1 MKILDFYRRTVK
13 NNLFTKTI
21 LLFSFI
27 TIATIIAFSYFMF
40 VSMSQSAVRRELDNQ
55 RAAMSAIDRYIGLR
69 IGEAQSIMPDIY
81 RDDALSLDLSYFL
94 LHPYPDYL
102 SYRLDRYSQTGID
115 SANARKHMENVLN
128 AQPDIRM
135 LVLYSSE
142 QQTLYSFANNGE
154 FRTIPVNASQSYVP
168 DAMAIENANVSKP
181 NAWVSRTLA
190 QSSQALY
197 SVTMPVNDKQTLKN
211 LGQLTVWFDSHRLSN
226 ALTAYEQEFKGDL
239 FVLSADGQ
247 VLFDT
252 SERYYGQKFPYEERL
267 ESVYDVN
274 SSGPSPEGGL
284 YLNKLASTSGG
295 YTVAGIMTQREAAE
309 SQRNLQGTIWTLA
322 AVCIAFAIFVP
333 SLFIFN
339 FAKRTKRIIRL
350 TQRVKRG
357 DLTTR
362 LFDPK
367 EDELGQIATSF
378 DDMLDEL
385 NLYIDRVYKAD
396 IKQKHAE
403 LAALQAR
410 INPHFLYNT
419 LEVIRMRAVSQG
431 ARDVGEMIYSLS
443 MLFKSFVQQKERHTL
458 KDELEACRLY
468 LELFRIR
475 YKDRLA
481 YDIQVDPGLEDV
493 EIPRLS
499 VQPMVENYIVHGIR
513 SRDEDNRI
521 VIFAAAEQGDIAV
534 RVRDN
539 GRGIAADKLQELQK
553 GLQGGDQ
560 KAEGGFGLRSVHERL
575 RLLYGSEYGLTIH
588 SKGAGQGTLV
598 EIRYPDSVEG
608 ERHVQRI
615 SGG

>member
-1 MKILDFYRRTVK
+1 MDIWGFYRRTVK

-27 TIATIIAFSYFMF
+27 TIVTIIGFSYFMF
-40 VSMSQSAVRRELDNQ
+40 VSMSQTAVRRELDNQ

-102 SYRLDRYSQTGID
+102 RYRLDRYSQTGLD

-128 AQPDIRM
+128 NEPDIRM

-142 QQTLYSFANNGE
+142 QQTLYSFADNGE
-154 FRTIPVNASQSYVP
+154 FRTVPVNASQSYVP

-181 NAWVSRTLA
+181 NAWVSRTLG
-190 QSSQALY
+190 QNSQAMY
-197 SVTMPVNDKQTLKN
+197 SITVPVNDKQTLKN
-211 LGQLTVWFDSHRLSN
+211 LGQLTVWFDSARLSG

-252 SERYYGQKFPYEERL
+252 SGLYYGQKFPYAKRL
-267 ESVYDVN
+267 ESVYDVT

-284 YLNKLASTSGG
+284 YFNKLASTSGG
-295 YTVAGIMTQREAAE
+295 YTVAGIMTQQEAAE
-309 SQRNLQGTIWTLA
+309 SYRNLQGTILTLG
-322 AVCIAFAIFVP
+322 AVCILFAVLVP

-339 FAKRTKRIIRL
+339 FAKRTNRIIRL

-357 DLTTR
+357 DLQTR
-362 LFDPK
+362 IRDSN

-396 IKQKHAE
+396 IKQQHAE

-443 MLFKSFVQQKERHTL
+443 MLFKSFVQQKEKHTL
-458 KDELEACRLY
+458 KEELEACRLY

-481 YDIQVDPGLEDV
+481 YDIQIDPGLQDV
-493 EIPRLS
+493 EVPRLS
-499 VQPMVENYIVHGIR
+499 VQPVVENYIVHGIR
-513 SRDEDNRI
+513 SRDDDNRI
-521 VIFAAAEQGDIAV
+521 VIFATREQGDIAV

-539 GRGIAADKLQELQK
+539 GRGIAPEKLSELRG
-553 GLQGGDQ
+553 GLAGGEDDT
-560 KAEGGFGLRSVHERL
+560 EGGFGLRSVHERL
-575 RLLYGSEYGLTIH
+575 RLLYGPEYGITVH
-588 SKGAGQGTLV
+588 SKGTGQGASV
-598 EIRYPDSVEG
+598 EIRYPDPEEG

-615 SGG
+615 SGR

>member
-1 MKILDFYRRTVK
+1 MDVWGFYRRTVK

-27 TIATIIAFSYFMF
+27 TIVTIIIFSYVMF
-40 VSMSQSAVRRELDNQ
+40 VSMSQSAIRRELDNQ

-94 LHPYPDYL
+94 LHPYPEYL
-102 SYRLDRYSQTGID
+102 RYRLDRYAQTGID

-128 AQPDIRM
+128 TEPDIRM

-142 QQTLYSFANNGE
+142 QQALYSFASSGE
-154 FRTIPVNASQSYVP
+154 FRTVPVNASQSYVP

-181 NAWVSRTLA
+181 NAWVSRTLG
-190 QSSQALY
+190 QNSQALY
-197 SVTMPVNDKQTLKN
+197 SITMPVNDKQTLKN
-211 LGQLTVWFDSHRLSN
+211 LGQLTVWFDSNRLSH

-252 SERYYGQKFPYEERL
+252 SGRYYGQKFPYAKRL

-295 YTVAGIMTQREAAE
+295 YTVAGIMTQQEAAD
-309 SQRNLQGTIWTLA
+309 SYRNLRGTILTLG
-322 AVCIAFAIFVP
+322 AVCIAFAILVP

-339 FAKRTKRIIRL
+339 FAKRTNRIIRL

-357 DLTTR
+357 DLKTR
-362 LFDPK
+362 IMDPK

-385 NLYIDRVYKAD
+385 NQYIDRVYKAD
-396 IKQKHAE
+396 IKQQHAE

-481 YDIQVDPGLEDV
+481 YDIQVDPELEEV
-493 EIPRLS
+493 EVPRLS
-499 VQPMVENYIVHGIR
+499 VQPIVENYIVHGIR

-521 VIFAAAEQGDIAV
+521 VIFVAGEQGDIAV

-539 GRGIAADKLQELQK
+539 GRGIPPERLDELHEI
-553 GLQGGDQ
+553 LRGGEE
-560 KAEGGFGLRSVHERL
+560 KSGGFGLRSVHERL
-575 RLLYGSEYGLTIH
+575 RLLYGAEYGLTIH

-598 EIRYPDSVEG
+598 EIRYPDPGEG